1 MGYPTE
7 KKPKLLIIE
16 DDFEN
21 QKFLNFFLKRYFQV
35 DVCDSSDTFY
45 ELINKEKTDIILM
58 DISIK
63 GPKNGLQ
70 LTQELKNDP
79 KFSTIPVVC
88 YTAHAFNKDRL
99 NALDAGC
106 DAYIS
111 KPSDI
116 HTLLNSLFDLLRM
129 KGNLFTGNN
138 PGQNFATI

>member
-1 MGYPTE
+1 MGHPTE
-7 KKPKLLIIE
+7 QKPKLLIIE

-21 QKFLNFFLKRYFQV
+21 QKFLSFFLKKYFRV

-45 ELINKEKTDIILM
+45 ELLNKEKTDIILM
-58 DISIK
+58 DISIR

-70 LTQELKNDP
+70 LTQELKKNP
-79 KFSTIPVVC
+79 GFSSIPVVC

-116 HTLLNSLFDLLRM
+116 HTLLNSLFDLLSG
-129 KGNLFTGNN
+129 KGNFFPGNDSN
-138 PGQNFATI
+138 QNFATI

>member
-1 MGYPTE
+1 MGHPTE
-7 KKPKLLIIE
+7 QKPKLLIIE

-21 QKFLNFFLKRYFQV
+21 QKFLGFFLKKYFRV

-45 ELINKEKTDIILM
+45 ELLYKEKTDIILM
-58 DISIK
+58 DISIR

-70 LTQELKNDP
+70 ITQELKNNP
-79 KFSTIPVVC
+79 GFSAIPVVC

-116 HTLLNSLFDLLRM
+116 HTLLNSLFDLLGG
-129 KGNLFTGNN
+129 KGGFFTGNDAN
-138 PGQNFATI
+138 QNFAAI

>member
-1 MGYPTE
+1 MGHPTE
-7 KKPKLLIIE
+7 QKPKLLIIE

-21 QKFLNFFLKRYFQV
+21 QKFLNFFLKRYFRV

-45 ELINKEKTDIILM
+45 ELINKEKADIILM
-58 DISIK
+58 DISIR

-70 LTQELKNDP
+70 LTKELKDDP
-79 KFSTIPVVC
+79 KFSKIPVIC

-99 NALDAGC
+99 NAIDAGC

-116 HTLLNSLFDLLRM
+116 HTLLNSLFDLLRG
-129 KGNLFTGNN
+129 KDNFFLRNN
-138 PGQNFATI
+138 SNQNFAVS